1 MNIFGKP
8 SDLPFFTQERLQEGE
23 KSGFVYAWT
32 GYYLQKKH
40 SWTTF
45 SLRKQPTFG
54 DATTCFPAKWRLRNA
69 HKNSVLMTRQSPD
82 LGSASDC
89 LNQISHAAQPIRIGE
104 ALPRSGEWRVI
115 SREFLRSFLRRHLA
129 GETVVASPNVGCFL
143 SLDDFAHG
151 IPLFVGSYLKD
162 TWWAFGQ
169 WNGKNCIEWL
179 MYLWCK
185 QECEVVYD
193 KYDHRGSPS

>member
-1 MNIFGKP
+1 MNIFRKR

-54 DATTCFPAKWRLRNA
+54 DATTCFPAKWRLRNE

-89 LNQISHAAQPIRIGE
+89 LNQISHAAQPIRSTTQIWGVTRHQWRIS
-104 ALPRSGEWRVI
+104 AFVSQTSFGGGNSGGVAKCRLFPQPRRLCAWHTIICRQLFEGHAMGFRPMKRKKLHRMI
-115 SREFLRSFLRRHLA
+115 
-129 GETVVASPNVGCFL
+129 NV
-143 SLDDFAHG
+143 
-151 IPLFVGSYLKD
+151 FV
-162 TWWAFGQ
+162 
-169 WNGKNCIEWL
+169 
-179 MYLWCK
+179 M
-185 QECEVVYD
+185 
-193 KYDHRGSPS
+193 

>member
-1 MNIFGKP
+1 MC
-8 SDLPFFTQERLQEGE
+8 
-23 KSGFVYAWT
+23 
-32 GYYLQKKH
+32 H
-40 SWTTF
+40 F
-45 SLRKQPTFG
+45 SRK
-54 DATTCFPAKWRLRNA
+54 
-69 HKNSVLMTRQSPD
+69 
-82 LGSASDC
+82 SDC
-89 LNQISHAAQPIRIGE
+89 KKEKRVVSFTHEPDIICKKSTVGRHLAWENSRHLATLPLVFPPNDVWETSTKIPYWWRVSPQIWVVPLIAWIKFPTPHNQSE

-162 TWWAFGQ
+162 TWWAFGE

-185 QECEVVYD
+185 QDCEVVYD